1 MQKLIVENTHY
12 TLKND
17 RDIIAFAKKA
27 KTRLRARVPKQ
38 VERSFPTFVTTM
50 TTAEYIDRYQ
60 SMNIRAHGLSKWEFS
75 HAENEVTAMY
85 DPDIPLVEVFND

>member
-38 VERSFPTFVTTM
+38 VERSFPTFNLTM

-60 SMNIRAHGLSKWEFS
+60 SMNITKHGLSKWDFM
-75 HAENEVTAMY
+75 HAENEITAMY

>member
-38 VERSFPTFVTTM
+38 VERSFPTFQTTM
-50 TTAEYIDRYQ
+50 STAEYIERYQ
-60 SMNIRAHGLSKWEFS
+60 SMNKHGLTKWEFN
-75 HAENEVTAMY
+75 HAKNEVTAMY
-85 DPDIPLVEVFND
+85 DPDIPVVEVFND

>member
-38 VERSFPTFVTTM
+38 VERSFPTFQTTM
-50 TTAEYIDRYQ
+50 TTAEYIERYQ
-60 SMNIRAHGLSKWEFS
+60 SMNIRGHGLTKWDFK

-85 DPDIPLVEVFND
+85 NPDIPLVEVFND

>member
-1 MQKLIVENTHY
+1 MQKLTIDNTHY

-27 KTRLRARVPKQ
+27 RAKPRARVPKQ
-38 VERSFPTFVTTM
+38 VERSFPTFLTTM
-50 TTAEYIDRYQ
+50 TTADYIERYQ

>member
-1 MQKLIVENTHY
+1 MQKLIIENTHY

-27 KTRLRARVPKQ
+27 KTRLRARMPKQ
-38 VERSFPTFVTTM
+38 VERSFPTFNLTI

-60 SMNIRAHGLSKWEFS
+60 SMNIRGHGLTHWEFN
-75 HAENEVTAMY
+75 HAKNETTAMY
-85 DPDIPLVEVFND
+85 DPEILLVEVFND

>member
-17 RDIIAFAKKA
+17 RDIIAFVKKA
-27 KTRLRARVPKQ
+27 RAKPRARVPKQ

-60 SMNIRAHGLSKWEFS
+60 SMNIRGHGLSKWDFM
-75 HAENEVTAMY
+75 HAENETTAMY